1 MAADRQNAD
10 RDRQVGGSLLSDR
23 SRRPGAFLPH
33 IRTGVRVDGGNEAL
47 KKIDLNADIGEGYPF
62 DLELLKLVSS
72 ANICCGEHA
81 GSWSETQRTAY
92 ACRQAGV
99 RIGAHPG
106 YPDRS
111 SMGRAPGDRSHASSL
126 LEQLDRFINGI
137 RTSYIKP
144 HGAFYNEATAKGFAS
159 NCLFVLVKRFH
170 LPLMGLPGTL
180 HETIAEAAGVPFI
193 KEGFVDRRYGSD
205 GLLVPRSQQGAVLI
219 DRNEIV
225 EQACRLAESVDSLC
239 LHGDTPDCVSIAAE
253 VRAELEAR
261 GWRIAP

>member
-1 MAADRQNAD
+1 
-10 RDRQVGGSLLSDR
+10 V
-23 SRRPGAFLPH
+23 
-33 IRTGVRVDGGNEAL
+33 
-47 KKIDLNADIGEGYPF
+47 KKIDLNADIGEGFAYDN
-62 DLELLKLVSS
+62 DLIKVVSS

-92 ACRQAGV
+92 ACRRAGV

-111 SMGRAPGDRSHASSL
+111 TMGRGPGDRSHAPSL
-126 LEQLDRFINGI
+126 LEQLDRFITGI

-144 HGAFYNEATAKGFAS
+144 HGAFYNESMVKSFAS

-180 HETIAEAAGVPFI
+180 HETIAQAAGVPFI
-193 KEGFVDRRYGSD
+193 KEGFVDRLYDAD
-205 GLLVPRSQQGAVLI
+205 GRLIPRNQPGAVLS
-219 DRNEIV
+219 DRKEII
-225 EQACRLAESVDSLC
+225 EQACRLAECVNSLC
-239 LHGDTPDCVSIAAE
+239 LHGDTPDCVSIAVE